1 MNIKKIAAAA
11 TAAVMA
17 AGICTGVP
25 MGTENNSPM
34 AITAE
39 ATVGDPNWTSDI
51 VLYSDNTADLTWENI
66 KEADHYKID
75 ITIYTKDEEEVS
87 TDVIYVSTIVKKDY
101 YDDYSGG
108 VVKALSE
115 TKYTIDLSAMP
126 KGGYAVIGITPQGS
140 DWDSWVRGAYMNRNS
155 IDTRKLTVN
164 KRSSSST
171 KTTTTK
177 TTKLAAPTNVKASAS
192 EEKVTLSWSKVSGAK
207 AYRVYKYNSKTGKY
221 VKYKDVT
228 GTKCTVTGLKA
239 GTKYKFKVY
248 TLASKNGKYVQQKA
262 SKVVSCT
269 TKKYNTDEITM

>member
-39 ATVGDPNWTSDI
+39 AAVGDPNWTSDI

-101 YDDYSGG
+101 DGVFG

-228 GTKCTVTGLKA
+228 GTACTVTGLKA
-239 GTKYKFKVY
+239 GTSYKFKVY
-248 TLASKNGKYVQQKA
+248 ALTSKNGKYVQQTA
-262 SKVVSCT
+262 SKVVSYT
-269 TKKYNTDEITM
+269 TKEYNTDYIA